1 MFFHVIFAVLMK
13 SLFSSYFTVVKHI
26 SGNSLGSGSASPKL
40 LPAPGGSPPGGLP
53 TPEVGSMCLET
64 WGLVHHL
71 PELLLG
77 QGRLVYVQQLTQ
89 HALHIRVLEVG
100 DLKHAGPRA
109 KVQCVLGLLHVLVQL
124 EGRSPCLSCEGEG
137 EGEGVTWNSRAQ
149 PHNLLPKP
157 L

>member
-1 MFFHVIFAVLMK
+1 
-13 SLFSSYFTVVKHI
+13 
-26 SGNSLGSGSASPKL
+26 
-40 LPAPGGSPPGGLP
+40 
-53 TPEVGSMCLET
+53 MCLET

-89 HALHIRVLEVG
+89 HALHVRVLEVG
-100 DLKHAGPRA
+100 DLKQAGPRA
-109 KVQCVLGLLHVLVQL
+109 KVQRVLGLLHVLVQL

-137 EGEGVTWNSRAQ
+137 EDEGVTLNSRTQ
-149 PHNLLPKP
+149 PHSLLPQP